1 MELVFSQVIFDS
13 ALGSLVALTDDGKL
27 YYKVGGTRGNHGWKR
42 VVQTEK
48 DD

>member
-1 MELVFSQVIFDS
+1 MELVFTQVTFDPV
-13 ALGSLVALTDDGKL
+13 LQSLVALTDDGRL
-27 YYKVGGTRGNHGWKR
+27 YYKVGGTRGSNGWKR